1 MENEKQ
7 QLKNCLWTDNSQKM
21 APNTIRGDVYL
32 SIAQDLA
39 QAVVVMESN
48 YYDLLDDD

>member
-1 MENEKQ
+1 MEEKEQ
-7 QLKNCLWTDNSQKM
+7 QHKNCLWADNSQKI

-39 QAVVVMESN
+39 QAVVVIESN

>member
-1 MENEKQ
+1 MEEKEQ
-7 QLKNCLWTDNSQKM
+7 QHKNCLWADNSHKM